1 MTEFRKQSDGS
12 LLVGESAFRAQFPN
26 VSIPKPLTE
35 TVVNSLGYDWVF
47 DGPIATTTP
56 PYETS
61 ERDGVEQKD
70 GKWYTKFKVGPTFT
84 ETTDDDGKKTSAA
97 DNEAAYKTKVDNNA
111 AANKRTERDQLLKD
125 SDWTQTAD
133 KGGLAT
139 SKVAEWA
146 TYRQALRDLPA
157 DDSGWPHSVTWP
169 AKPS

>member
-12 LLVGESAFRAQFPN
+12 LLVGESAFRREFPN

-35 TVVNSLGYDWVF
+35 ENVNFLGYDWVF
-47 DGPIATTTP
+47 DGAQPTLTP
-56 PYETS
+56 PYDS
-61 ERDGVEQKD
+61 SIRDGVEQISS
-70 GKWYTKFKVGPTFT
+70 KWYTKFSKSTATG
-84 ETTDDDGKKTSAA
+84 DAKTAI
-97 DNEAAYKTKVDNNA
+97 DNNA
-111 AANKRTERDQLLKD
+111 AAGKRSERDQLLKD

-139 SKVAEWA
+139 AKVTEWA

-169 AKPS
+169 TKPS

>member
-12 LLVGESAFRAQFPN
+12 LLVGESAFRREFPN
-26 VSIPKPLTE
+26 TSIPKPLTE

-97 DNEAAYKTKVDNNA
+97 DNEAAYKTSVDNKI
-111 AANKRTERDQLLKD
+111 AANKRSERDQLLKD

-133 KGGLAT
+133 KGGLAD
-139 SKVAEWA
+139 SKVTEWA
-146 TYRQALRDLPA
+146 TYRTSLRDLPTA
-157 DDSGWPHSVTWP
+157 TGWPHTVTWP
-169 AKPS
+169 TKPS